1 MTTEHL
7 NNHIM
12 KRKEWTRDEL
22 IVAFNLY
29 CRTPFGRIHN
39 RNPEI
44 ISLAKAIGRSPSA
57 LSWKLANFSRLDPA
71 VIGRN
76 LSGATH
82 GSKLDQEIW
91 EEFNSDWNK
100 LAYESER
107 LRARFLNL
115 NLSETLKEEF
125 PDGRARQAS
134 VMVRVNQ
141 GFFRSMIL
149 AAYNA
154 CCCITGLAIPELLCA
169 SHIVPWSTDV
179 KNRTNPR
186 NGLCLNAIHDRAFD
200 RGFISVDSS
209 FEILISPVL
218 KKTQNNAVNDLLRR
232 YEGVKINLPRQFQ
245 PDKSFLEYH
254 NDVIF
259 RRK

>member
-1 MTTEHL
+1 
-7 NNHIM
+7 M

-29 CRTPFGRIHN
+29 CRTAFGRIHN

-71 VIGRN
+71 VIERN

-91 EEFNSDWNK
+91 KEFNSDWNK
-100 LAYESER
+100 LVYESEK
-107 LRARFLNL
+107 LRAKFLGANL
-115 NLSETLKEEF
+115 TEELNEEF
-125 PDGRARQAS
+125 PVGRARQAS

-149 AAYNA
+149 AAYSE

-169 SHIVPWSTDV
+169 SHIVPWSVDI

-186 NGLCLNAIHDRAFD
+186 NGLCLNAIHDKAFD
-200 RGFISVDSS
+200 RGFITVDSNLK
-209 FEILISPVL
+209 ILISPVL
-218 KKTQNNAVNDLLRR
+218 KNAKDSAVNDLLCR

-245 PDKSFLEYH
+245 PNKSFLEYH